1 MPKKIT
7 VDTTA
12 VKKPEGNGL
21 RSQLAR
27 MPVNGVISLEE
38 RAVPENGE
46 SAIDAALRMSQALRS
61 RHSRSVT
68 DARKKTGQ
76 KYTISSSRKWD
87 KDAFVCTLEIIRI
100 A

>member
-27 MPVNGVISLEE
+27 MPVNGVITIEE

-46 SAIDAALRMSQALRS
+46 SAIDAALRMSQTLRS

-68 DARKKTGQ
+68 DARQKTGQ
-76 KYTISSSRKWD
+76 KYTINSSRKWD
-87 KDAFVCTLEIIRI
+87 VNAFVCTLEIIRI

>member
-1 MPKKIT
+1 MPKKIA
-7 VDTTA
+7 VDKTT
-12 VKKPEGNGL
+12 VKKPEGTGL

-27 MPVNGVISLEE
+27 MPVNGSITLEE
-38 RAVPENGE
+38 RAVPNDGE
-46 SAIDAALRMSQALRS
+46 AAITAALRTSQALRS

-68 DARKKTGQ
+68 DARQKTGNT
-76 KYTISSSRKWD
+76 YTISSSRKWD